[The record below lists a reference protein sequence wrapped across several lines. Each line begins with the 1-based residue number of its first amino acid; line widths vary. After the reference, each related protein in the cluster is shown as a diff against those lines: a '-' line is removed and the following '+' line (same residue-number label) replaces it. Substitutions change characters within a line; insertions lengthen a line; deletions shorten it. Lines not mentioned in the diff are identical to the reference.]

1 MFVPKNFGLCRF
13 KKANCNY
20 WPSNSNQFGHDI
32 DGLNHATVVDEAHD
46 YYNKRLF
53 LKAWY
58 SQRDQNGGN
67 KHINIPNVYKS
78 CDLLCRARFACHIPL
93 NAILAF

>member
-1 MFVPKNFGLCRF
+1 MFIATYTSMFVPKNFGLCRF
-13 KKANCNY
+13 QKANCNY
-20 WPSNSNQFGHDI
+20 WPSNPYQFGHDI
-32 DGLNHATVVDEAHD
+32 DGLNHATVVNEAHD

-67 KHINIPNVYKS
+67 KHINIP
-78 CDLLCRARFACHIPL
+78 LT
-93 NAILAF
+93 AILAFLKY